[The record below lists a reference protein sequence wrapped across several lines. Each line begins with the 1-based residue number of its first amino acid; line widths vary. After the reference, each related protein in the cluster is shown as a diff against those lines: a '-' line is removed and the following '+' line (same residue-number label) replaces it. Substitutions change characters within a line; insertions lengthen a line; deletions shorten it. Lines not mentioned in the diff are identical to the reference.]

1 MDASVQNEVER
12 LKEQSS
18 WLVRFSVDG
27 QGYGKGR
34 ENEPADVR
42 PASFFRHLPQ
52 ARRILELGA
61 CQGGGTFQL
70 AAHAGVQEVV
80 AIEGRDYHVEKA
92 QFIQK
97 MLGVTNVKFLCAD
110 LETFDL
116 TTLGRFDAVYCV
128 GFLYHLPR
136 PWELLARLAAV
147 SDHVYINTHYVRL
160 AEADLTLHGYKGMR
174 YQEYGYADPLSGL
187 SPWSFWPTL
196 PALTQMLIDAGFL
209 PEILEID
216 SVGPG
221 QSPHGTTLLARR
233 LSMLP
238 EEERRSRQQQLQQ
251 ALKRLPRSA
260 GSPNEAA
267 HAWWRR
273 VLNGMKRS
281 VRRIVT
287 SSALSRRTRS

>member
-1 MDASVQNEVER
+1 MDSSVKQEVDR

-27 QGYGKGR
+27 QAYGKGR
-34 ENEPADVR
+34 KQEPADVR
-42 PASFFRHLPQ
+42 PASFFRHLPH

-70 AAHAGVQEVV
+70 AKHPGVQEVV

-97 MLGVTNVKFLCAD
+97 TLGVTNVQFLCAD

-116 TTLGRFDAVYCV
+116 TRLGRFDAVYCV

-136 PWELLARLAAV
+136 PWELLTRLAAI
-147 SDHVYINTHYVRL
+147 SDNIYINTHYVRL
-160 AEADLTLHGYKGMR
+160 ADADFSLNGYQGMR
-174 YQEYGYADPLSGL
+174 YKEYGYADPLSGL

-196 PALTQMLIDAGFL
+196 PALAQMLIDAGFV
-209 PEILEID
+209 PEILETD

-221 QSPHGTTLLARR
+221 QSPHGTTVLACRTASVPEPERQRR
-233 LSMLP
+233 
-238 EEERRSRQQQLQQ
+238 RQQLQQ
-251 ALKRLPRSA
+251 TLERLPKSA
-260 GSPNEAA
+260 GSPNEAVQ
-267 HAWWRR
+267 AWWRR
-273 VLNGMKRS
+273 VVTRMKRS
-281 VRRIVT
+281 VRRIV
-287 SSALSRRTRS
+287 RREQ